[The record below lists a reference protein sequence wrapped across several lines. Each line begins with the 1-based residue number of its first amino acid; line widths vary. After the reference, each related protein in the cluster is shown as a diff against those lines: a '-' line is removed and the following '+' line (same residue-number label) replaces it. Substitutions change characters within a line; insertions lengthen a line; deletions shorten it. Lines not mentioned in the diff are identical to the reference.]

1 MKIKIIVIILALII
15 CGLGIYAICNVDTNT
30 VGVENFQ
37 PLPNEPQSHYENTLA
52 TPPLPNRI
60 DFCREAVPLH
70 LYWVKEGLDREL
82 TIHCYQHSRTLLTL
96 KRATRFFPVIEK
108 ILKEENLPEDLKY
121 LCVAES
127 NLENVVSPAK
137 AAGFW
142 QFMEATGKH
151 YGLEINEHVDERY
164 HLEKATRA
172 ACAYLQKLR
181 NQFGSWA
188 LAAAAYNMGEN
199 GLSKNMQEQQI
210 DNYWDLFLNQET
222 SRYVSRC
229 VAYKLMFENQDM
241 YNIRIAAHE
250 LYKPIDYKE
259 VVIEKSIDDLRKY
272 CTENNI
278 LYRRLKELNPWLRST
293 KLPVSSHKTY
303 VLKLPVD

>member
-1 MKIKIIVIILALII
+1 MKIRNIITVFGLII
-15 CGLGIYAICNVDTNT
+15 CGLGTYAIFNIVRA
-30 VGVENFQ
+30 ENF
-37 PLPNEPQSHYENTLA
+37 PPIPDEPQPHYENVLA
-52 TPPLPNRI
+52 SPPLPSQT
-60 DFCREAVPLH
+60 DFCGEPVPLH

-82 TIHCYQHSRTLLTL
+82 TIHCYQHSRTLLTF

-108 ILKEENLPEDLKY
+108 ILKEENVPEDIKY

-142 QFMEATGKH
+142 QFMEATGKS

-172 ACAYLQKLR
+172 ACKFLKNLKTL
-181 NQFGSWA
+181 FGNWT
-188 LAAAAYNMGEN
+188 LAAAAYNMGQN
-199 GLSKNMQEQQI
+199 GLSKNMSEQQI

-222 SRYVSRC
+222 SRYINRC
-229 VAYKLMFENQDM
+229 VAYKLMFENQEL
-241 YNIRIAAHE
+241 YNIRIAANE
-250 LYKPIDYKE
+250 FYEPIDYKE
-259 VVIEKSIDDLRKY
+259 VIIDKSIEDLRKY

-278 LYRRLKELNPWLRST
+278 LYRQLKELNPWLRST
-293 KLPVSSHKTY
+293 KLPVHGEKTY
-303 VLKLPVD
+303 VLKVPVE

>member
-1 MKIKIIVIILALII
+1 MKVKITGIIIFGLIV
-15 CGLGIYAICNVDTNT
+15 CVLGIYAISNVDTNH

-37 PLPNEPQSHYENTLA
+37 PLHDAPQSHYENVLA
-52 TPPLPNRI
+52 SPPLPDQI
-60 DFCREAVPLH
+60 DFCGEPIPLH

-82 TIHCYQHSRTLLTL
+82 IIHCYQHSRTLLTF
-96 KRATRFFPVIEK
+96 KRSTRFFPVIEK
-108 ILKEENLPEDLKY
+108 ILKEENVPDDMKY

-137 AAGFW
+137 ASGFW

-172 ACAYLQKLR
+172 ACKYLKKL
-181 NQFGSWA
+181 NKQFGSWS
-188 LAAAAYNMGEN
+188 LAMAAYNMGEA

-210 DNYWDLFLNQET
+210 NNYWDLHLNQET
-222 SRYVSRC
+222 SRYVNRC
-229 VAYKLMFENQDM
+229 VSYKLMFENQEL
-241 YNIRIAAHE
+241 YNIRIAANE
-250 LYKPIDYKE
+250 FYKPIDYKE
-259 VVIEKSIDDLRKY
+259 IIIDKTIGDLREY

-278 LYRRLKELNPWLRST
+278 LYRQLKELNPWLRST
-293 KLPVSSHKTY
+293 RLPVHGNKTY
-303 VLKLPVD
+303 ILRVPK